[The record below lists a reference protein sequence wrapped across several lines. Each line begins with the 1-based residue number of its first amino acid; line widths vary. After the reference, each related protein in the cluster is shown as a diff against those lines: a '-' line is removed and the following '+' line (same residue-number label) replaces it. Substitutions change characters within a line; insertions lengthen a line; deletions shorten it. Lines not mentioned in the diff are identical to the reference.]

1 MGHCLQAFICT
12 KTDSENFAKSFKNAI
27 SISLG
32 QGIAL
37 VPMTEELFDEI
48 NNSQTSG
55 FIKNFKFINENIEEI
70 ILKIIENKK
79 LAYVE
84 SEYFGSTGSQKAII
98 WNQKNREQVLVL
110 GKDNINNVLKYFGVI
125 ADEGIDEFQTLG
137 FHNNRSTQK
146 WIENTLKQNPT
157 GF

>member
-1 MGHCLQAFICT
+1 VGHYLQAFICT

-48 NNSQTSG
+48 NNSQTSC

-84 SEYFGSTGSQKAII
+84 SEYFV
-98 WNQKNREQVLVL
+98 VLEAKKQL
-110 GKDNINNVLKYFGVI
+110 FG
-125 ADEGIDEFQTLG
+125 TK
-137 FHNNRSTQK
+137 R
-146 WIENTLKQNPT
+146 IENK
-157 GF
+157 F

>member
-1 MGHCLQAFICT
+1 
-12 KTDSENFAKSFKNAI
+12 
-27 SISLG
+27 
-32 QGIAL
+32 
-37 VPMTEELFDEI
+37 
-48 NNSQTSG
+48 
-55 FIKNFKFINENIEEI
+55 
-70 ILKIIENKK
+70 
-79 LAYVE
+79 
-84 SEYFGSTGSQKAII
+84 
-98 WNQKNREQVLVL
+98 L